1 MTQKCKIAF
10 HVSRHHEVLV
20 CKRQHMNVPAGQRL
34 QLSDT
39 LNANGHLVQNMALL
53 LGSHL

>member
-20 CKRQHMNVPAGQRL
+20 CWRQHMNVPAGQRL
-34 QLSDT
+34 QLTDI
-39 LNANGHLVQNMALL
+39 LNANKTPGTEYGFVA
-53 LGSHL
+53 G